1 MPKYIYRPYEVWGKV
16 MFLQVSVILFTGGRR
31 ICLGRGVCLHGGGG
45 SPFLFSINYK
55 VLYSLINLVNNFRV
69 DEGIWNIFCSQTC
82 FAEK

>member
-16 MFLQVSVILFTGGRR
+16 MLLQVSVILFTWGRG
-31 ICLGRGVCLHGGGG
+31 ICLGGGSVSTEGG

-69 DEGIWNIFCSQTC
+69 DKGI
-82 FAEK
+82 